1 MIGESE
7 MKAKLFFQLM
17 LLAVLWSGCATK
29 QDFALERNKE
39 LVRRYF
45 EGWANH
51 GDTTV
56 ADKLISKSVTLHSPP
71 AVLHSLEEYK
81 ASMAKFHAGF
91 PDLSFTIE
99 DLVAERDRI
108 VVRWTLRATQSA
120 EYQGHL
126 ASGKA
131 FTVTGISLFQI
142 ADGEIQEIHVY
153 MDWHGM
159 MEQLGC
165 YQQRLSRQ
173 SDVPLRGS
181 SCRIRTSRK
190 PPTNWVLQFPVTLR
204 VKPVWKG

>member
-1 MIGESE
+1 
-7 MKAKLFFQLM
+7 MKAKFRFQLV
-17 LLAVLWSGCATK
+17 LSAVFLCGCAT
-29 QDFALERNKE
+29 QNNQSLQGNKE
-39 LVRRYF
+39 IIRGYF
-45 EGWANH
+45 EGWVNH
-51 GDTTV
+51 GDTSV
-56 ADKLISKSVTLHSPP
+56 ADKLISKNVTLHNPP
-71 AVLHSLEEYK
+71 AVLHSLEEDK
-81 ASMAKFHAGF
+81 ASMAKFHAAF

-153 MDWHGM
+153 MDRHGM